1 MPLGV
6 ELKFKVCPSH
16 NGPLLDAVGVGFGLI
31 TTFVV
36 AVALQPV
43 APFVTVTV

>member
-16 NGPLLDAVGVGFGLI
+16 NGPLLDAVGVGFGF
-31 TTFVV
+31 T
-36 AVALQPV
+36 
-43 APFVTVTV
+43 VTVTVAQADTLPQTPVV